1 MNADESLPEGWTLRP
16 LADIAEI
23 NPPLGHR
30 VASDD
35 TPVTFVPMRAV
46 GVEGS
51 GFIATEIRPYQQVK
65 RGYTAFRSGDIIT
78 AKITP
83 CMENGKTML
92 VPEVPGG
99 ICFGS
104 TEFHVVRPNEGING
118 KWLELYLLRQDTRRE
133 AQLKMA
139 GAVGQ
144 MRVPASFLQSLQV
157 PVPPRCEQSRVA
169 QAVEE
174 LSLDL
179 ATGVTALERC
189 RVKLYRYRASVLK
202 AAVEGDLTADWRSV
216 HPDADPAS
224 TLLQRILAERREH
237 WEQEQLRTYT
247 EKGKTPPKNWKAK
260 YKEPVAPDLADLPSL
275 PAGWEWAT
283 VDQIAAPENRAL
295 TDGPFGSNLKTA
307 HYTTSGPRVIRLQ
320 NIGDGVFVDAE
331 AHISEER
338 FEALRKYEVK
348 AGDLVFAALG
358 NNLPRACVI
367 PDGVGLAIV
376 KADCVRFRPSAL
388 VSRACICSFVNADP
402 TRQRAKR
409 LIHGVGRPRLNL
421 RSLRSVAVPVPPPE
435 EQHEIADRIGD
446 HLAAVHEVEATLA
459 DKLSSATRLR
469 QSILHRAFTGN
480 LLPQDPNDEPASDL
494 IGRIAAARNG

>member
-1 MNADESLPEGWTLRP
+1 MSPKFLLYALRRFADALDAQGTGTTFKAVSGRIVREFRLPIPPSPEQLRIVER
-16 LADIAEI
+16 LEDLFTNLDA
-23 NPPLGHR
+23 G
-30 VASDD
+30 VA
-35 TPVTFVPMRAV
+35 
-46 GVEGS
+46 
-51 GFIATEIRPYQQVK
+51 
-65 RGYTAFRSGDIIT
+65 
-78 AKITP
+78 
-83 CMENGKTML
+83 
-92 VPEVPGG
+92 
-99 ICFGS
+99 
-104 TEFHVVRPNEGING
+104 
-118 KWLELYLLRQDTRRE
+118 
-133 AQLKMA
+133 
-139 GAVGQ
+139 
-144 MRVPASFLQSLQV
+144 
-157 PVPPRCEQSRVA
+157 
-169 QAVEE
+169 
-174 LSLDL
+174 
-179 ATGVTALERC
+179 ALERC
-189 RVKLYRYRASVLK
+189 REKLHRYRASVLK
-202 AAVEGDLTADWRSV
+202 AAVEGDLTADWRSA
-216 HPDADPAS
+216 HPDAEPAS
-224 TLLQRILAERREH
+224 TLLQCILAERREH

-283 VDQIAAPENRAL
+283 VDQIAAPESRAL

-348 AGDLVFAALG
+348 AGDIVFAALG

-376 KADCVRFRPSAL
+376 KADCVRFRSSAL

-469 QSILHRAFTGN
+469 QSILHQAFIGN
-480 LLPQDPNDEPASDL
+480 LLPQDPNDEPASKL
-494 IGRIAAARNG
+494 VERIAANKGKA

>member
-1 MNADESLPEGWTLRP
+1 MGAISKVVAGGTPSTQVAANFGGDIPWLTPADLSGFENKHISRGARQLTQRGLDESSATVIPQGSVLFTSRAPIGYVAIAANP
-16 LADIAEI
+16 LSTNQGFKNFVLEPDMVPSYCYYYLLSATALAQGLASGTTFLELSAKKARQIPIPIAPKEEQRRIADI
-23 NPPLGHR
+23 LD
-30 VASDD
+30 S
-35 TPVTFVPMRAV
+35 
-46 GVEGS
+46 
-51 GFIATEIRPYQQVK
+51 
-65 RGYTAFRSGDIIT
+65 
-78 AKITP
+78 
-83 CMENGKTML
+83 L
-92 VPEVPGG
+92 
-99 ICFGS
+99 
-104 TEFHVVRPNEGING
+104 FH
-118 KWLELYLLRQDTRRE
+118 
-133 AQLKMA
+133 
-139 GAVGQ
+139 
-144 MRVPASFLQSLQV
+144 
-157 PVPPRCEQSRVA
+157 
-169 QAVEE
+169 
-174 LSLDL
+174 DL
-179 ATGVTALERC
+179 AAGVAALERC
-189 RVKLYRYRASVLK
+189 REKLHRYRASVLK
-202 AAVEGDLTADWRSV
+202 AAVEGDLTADWRSA
-216 HPDADPAS
+216 HPDAEPAS

-260 YKEPVAPDLADLPSL
+260 YKEPVAPELADLPPL

-331 AHISEER
+331 AHISHER

-348 AGDLVFAALG
+348 AGDIVFAALG

-421 RSLRSVAVPVPPPE
+421 RSLRSVAVPIPPPE

-446 HLAAVHEVEATLA
+446 HLAAVHEVDATLA

-480 LLPQDPNDEPASDL
+480 LLPQDPNDEPASKL
-494 IGRIAAARNG
+494 VERIAANRGKA

>member
-1 MNADESLPEGWTLRP
+1 M
-16 LADIAEI
+16 
-23 NPPLGHR
+23 
-30 VASDD
+30 
-35 TPVTFVPMRAV
+35 
-46 GVEGS
+46 
-51 GFIATEIRPYQQVK
+51 
-65 RGYTAFRSGDIIT
+65 
-78 AKITP
+78 
-83 CMENGKTML
+83 
-92 VPEVPGG
+92 
-99 ICFGS
+99 
-104 TEFHVVRPNEGING
+104 
-118 KWLELYLLRQDTRRE
+118 
-133 AQLKMA
+133 
-139 GAVGQ
+139 
-144 MRVPASFLQSLQV
+144 
-157 PVPPRCEQSRVA
+157 
-169 QAVEE
+169 
-174 LSLDL
+174 
-179 ATGVTALERC
+179 ERC
-189 RVKLYRYRASVLK
+189 REKLHRYRASVLK
-202 AAVEGDLTADWRSV
+202 AAVEGDLTADWRSA
-216 HPDADPAS
+216 HPDAEPAS

-247 EKGKTPPKNWKAK
+247 ERGKTPPKNWKAK

-348 AGDLVFAALG
+348 AGDIVFAALG

-367 PDGVGLAIV
+367 PDDVGMAIV

-435 EQHEIADRIGD
+435 EQHEIADRIGN

-480 LLPQDPNDEPASDL
+480 LLPQDPNDEPASKL
-494 IGRIAAARNG
+494 VECIAANKGKA